1 MSTKLKKNY
10 RHVYLLQISSLE
22 NVVDLIFVLND
33 FFLMEKIYPVLTLT
47 P

>member
-22 NVVDLIFVLND
+22 NVVDLIFVFNGVL
-33 FFLMEKIYPVLTLT
+33 LMEKKTT
-47 P
+47 RC